1 MATLELYKE
10 KYRYLSR
17 SEVAEERRQILH
29 SINGVP
35 FFPLDWWPD
44 DMKLLFWKKPV
55 ADLDTFKLVLFL
67 LGNGCP
73 PDLFRRWI
81 LSPQFWAT
89 PQLAEKRAR
98 QVDFILNDRYFLSS
112 SYYERH
118 AFYRKHFWCFS
129 AFRTKNIHISC
140 LLLPARYCYDRYSLS
155 SKYHE
160 PHAFYGKH
168 FWCFS
173 TFRTKN
179 IHIVSVAAS
188 ALLL

>member
-1 MATLELYKE
+1 
-10 KYRYLSR
+10 
-17 SEVAEERRQILH
+17 
-29 SINGVP
+29 
-35 FFPLDWWPD
+35 
-44 DMKLLFWKKPV
+44 MKLLFWKKPV

-81 LSPQFWAT
+81 LSSQFWAT

-118 AFYRKHFWCFS
+118 AFYRKHFWCLS

-140 LLLPARYCYDRYSLS
+140 LLLPARYCYDRYSPS

-160 PHAFYGKH
+160 PHAFYTKH

-179 IHIVSVAAS
+179 IHILSVAAS
-188 ALLL
+188 ALLLQSILIPFEFVTNRTLFIETITCVFPHLV

>member
-10 KYRYLSR
+10 KYRCLSR

-29 SINGVP
+29 SINGDA

-81 LSPQFWAT
+81 LSSQFWAT

-140 LLLPARYCYDRYSLS
+140 LKQNRFLRQFLTTPIQISFILL
-155 SKYHE
+155 K
-160 PHAFYGKH
+160 K
-168 FWCFS
+168 
-173 TFRTKN
+173 
-179 IHIVSVAAS
+179 I
-188 ALLL
+188 